1 MLRAAQKLSKIER
14 RKWLQRISA
23 LHCSG
28 RKASNSKVRKTAL
41 IRLTDQG
48 HRLSGRSAQ
57 VRPWKWKR
65 VVKIRSH
72 RPLRYYQNER
82 SRLSSSTFSPLS
94 SSPFPYRL
102 LSPFS
107 FHFWDERQYHVI
119 STPVPTHRHP
129 VILRGKTFFPFPT
142 FLVSSVA
149 TWDKASQLHR
159 KRDYFERYFIGQTLL
174 KCFL

>member
-1 MLRAAQKLSKIER
+1 MKKVLRAAQKLSKIER

-48 HRLSGRSAQ
+48 HRLSGRSAE
-57 VRPWKWKR
+57 VRSWKWKR

-82 SRLSSSTFSPLS
+82 SDGLLRLSPLYLLHLFHTDCYLPSPFTSEMRDSIMSSPLPS
-94 SSPFPYRL
+94 RPIAILSFFEEKLSFLSRL
-102 LSPFS
+102 S
-107 FHFWDERQYHVI
+107 
-119 STPVPTHRHP
+119 
-129 VILRGKTFFPFPT
+129 
-142 FLVSSVA
+142 
-149 TWDKASQLHR
+149 
-159 KRDYFERYFIGQTLL
+159 
-174 KCFL
+174 